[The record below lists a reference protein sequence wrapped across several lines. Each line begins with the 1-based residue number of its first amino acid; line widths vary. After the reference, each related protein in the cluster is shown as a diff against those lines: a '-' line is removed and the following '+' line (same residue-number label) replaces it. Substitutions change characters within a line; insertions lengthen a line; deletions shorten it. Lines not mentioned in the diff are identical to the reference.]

1 MEFDIGTPRYRPTRI
16 CHVVIGGEFGWR
28 NGSGKWPAYSPD
40 SLPSTADI
48 GPGSPTGV
56 TFGYDTKFPEPYR
69 SMLFLCD
76 WSYGRIDM
84 ANVSRSGASYKAQH
98 RLFAARAPLPV
109 VDIVANP
116 RDGALYLMTGGRN
129 VQWHVYRIRYEGSHV
144 VSDTESTKSSHPAR
158 RQPAAESHL
167 HEFRRM
173 LEGLHQQSGAYVVDG
188 VWPYLGHSDRH
199 IRFAARIALEHQA
212 VGRWKLRALS
222 ATDPQMLV
230 TAAIAVAR
238 NCPESAA
245 DGHQLITSLLQ
256 LNFQSLSHNLQVE
269 FLRAISLTL
278 IRQGNQG

>member
-1 MEFDIGTPRYRPTRI
+1 
-16 CHVVIGGEFGWR
+16 
-28 NGSGKWPAYSPD
+28 
-40 SLPSTADI
+40 
-48 GPGSPTGV
+48 
-56 TFGYDTKFPEPYR
+56 
-69 SMLFLCD
+69 
-76 WSYGRIDM
+76 
-84 ANVSRSGASYKAQH
+84 
-98 RLFAARAPLPV
+98 
-109 VDIVANP
+109 
-116 RDGALYLMTGGRN
+116 
-129 VQWHVYRIRYEGSHV
+129 
-144 VSDTESTKSSHPAR
+144 
-158 RQPAAESHL
+158 
-167 HEFRRM
+167 M